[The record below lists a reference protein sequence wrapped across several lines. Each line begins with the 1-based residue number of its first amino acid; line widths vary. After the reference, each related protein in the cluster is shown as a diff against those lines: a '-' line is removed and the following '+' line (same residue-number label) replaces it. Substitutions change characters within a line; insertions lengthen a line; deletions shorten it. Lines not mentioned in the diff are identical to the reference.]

1 MLHFSMWQEIW
12 ASVRTNKLR
21 TFLTG
26 FSVAWGIFML
36 VILLGSGKGLENGV
50 KSQFSEAAKNS
61 VWMGAGYINKPY
73 AGFKGGRKLNFHDDD
88 YNYIVNTEKCINKIT
103 NAYNLWGNNMIRF
116 NNNYS
121 SASIRALNTDFIKIN
136 NAYVSQGRFINQM
149 DVDHT
154 RKVAVVGHNIAQSLS
169 PDKPLV
175 GEYIQINKL
184 LFRVVGIFKN
194 DGWHNEMN
202 RVYIPVTVGQ
212 KLFGKGTNIVH
223 DIIFTTGDMT
233 FLETDTV
240 VERIKVYLSNK
251 YKFDPED
258 KAAVSFWRN
267 GRQYKETMD
276 LFKWIRIFIWVVG
289 IGTIIAGIVGISNIM
304 LIVVKERTKEIGVRK
319 AIGARP
325 ALIISEVLLEAIFVT
340 GLSGFFGLAF
350 GMLLLD
356 AVNNVMPP
364 NEFFVN
370 PGADVSVAAY
380 SLILLVTC
388 GTLAGFFP
396 ARYAAGIKP
405 VIALRD
411 E

>member
-12 ASVRTNKLR
+12 TSIRANKLR

-36 VILLGSGKGLENGV
+36 IILLGSGTGLENGI
-50 KSQFSEAAKNS
+50 KNQFSESAKNS
-61 VWMGAGYINKPY
+61 VWLSSGHINKAY
-73 AGFKGGRKLNFHDDD
+73 KGMQGDRSYNFHNED
-88 YNYIVNTEKCINKIT
+88 YTYISATEECINKIT
-103 NAYNLWGNNMIRF
+103 ANYNSWGNNKVVY
-116 NNNYS
+116 NNNYGS
-121 SASIRALNTDFIKIN
+121 FQIQTVMPDIIDIN
-136 NAYVSQGRFINQM
+136 DAYVDRGRFVNQQDIM
-149 DVDHT
+149 QC
-154 RKVAVVGHNIAQSLS
+154 RKVAVIGENVEKTLS
-169 PDKPLV
+169 PEKSLLN
-175 GEYIQINKL
+175 EYIHINGMV
-184 LFRVVGIFKN
+184 FRVIGVFKN
-194 DGWHNEMN
+194 DRWHNEMS
-202 RVYIPVTVGQ
+202 RIFLPLTTGQ
-212 KLFGKGTNIVH
+212 KLFGAGTDIVQ
-223 DIIFTTGDMT
+223 DIFFTGGDHT
-233 FLETDTV
+233 FEEMDPV
-240 VERIKVYLSNK
+240 VERIKKYLSKK

-258 KAAVSFWRN
+258 KAALNIWRN
-267 GRQYKETMD
+267 GRGLSETQD

-319 AIGARP
+319 AIGATP
-325 ALIISEVLLEAIFVT
+325 LSIITEILLESVVVT
-340 GLSGFFGLAF
+340 GLSGFFGMAF

-356 AVNNVMPP
+356 AVSNVMPP
-364 NEFFVN
+364 NDFFVN